1 MEGGGAEEGGGKRSR
16 RRMREEGGGGE
27 EEEEEGGVTR
37 RRTKGKWVKYLLARA
52 PRFFC
57 LVFLEAEVATLS
69 SLV

>member
-27 EEEEEGGVTR
+27 EEEEEGK
-37 RRTKGKWVKYLLARA
+37 RTKGKWVKYLLARA